1 MADQSPGERLLE
13 LRLVGRDAELRTM
26 ALADSRSRIEG
37 FKPKRR
43 SFLPRDLA
51 PIDIAGMPL
60 RCQHCGYEQF
70 AEREAQL
77 HTATLTFLNLEW
89 LGKTADLYICGRC
102 GFVHWFLRGVGEV

>member
-1 MADQSPGERLLE
+1 MFCPECGSEYREGFFKCADCEAP
-13 LRLVGRDAELRTM
+13 LVGRLP
-26 ALADSRSRIEG
+26 EG

-70 AEREAQL
+70 AESEAQL